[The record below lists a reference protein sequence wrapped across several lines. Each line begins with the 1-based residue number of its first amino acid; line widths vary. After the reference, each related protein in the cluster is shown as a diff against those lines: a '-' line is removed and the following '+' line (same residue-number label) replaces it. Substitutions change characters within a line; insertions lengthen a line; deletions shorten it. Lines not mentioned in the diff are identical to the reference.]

1 MAARKEILS
10 DLSSKIADGNVRE
23 AYRTFEELPVV
34 DQIAVSIAP
43 GVGDVLAAYEVKE
56 FGSRAQTNIED
67 KDYLGAAGNTGL
79 SALSGISLIPL
90 FRFLRG
96 ARGVTK
102 PATKLADAPPPQK
115 PPTREPAQLAPPKI
129 TEEVELPEVLPF
141 NTKPAKDLAYKTT
154 QDYLPLQSKARKFL
168 HGHYKKIDPEINEL
182 SPQDWIKTLTNPN
195 NEIPLGEL
203 RILNVLDEL
212 NEIHPKFAKEVAK
225 KENNKISKQG
235 LDSFMQDQQM
245 DALQVRNVPPGQLQ
259 DPDTSFVNDAV
270 KRSQRQKAYFVRGAG
285 EQRTRKM
292 HLRNLEMVNPN
303 ADDVLDNTAQTI
315 SGNKA
320 YVMDGT
326 GVTYPMGRYEARAG
340 NLFDESG
347 TEVSE
352 YIKDALDDLGIEST
366 DKFVDIFRVQS
377 DFAKEVGRSDNF
389 INPKTQA
396 AITKKLLQYNKLTEE
411 LNPFLATNPSKSGNA
426 NLIAKVLE
434 DVYELPV
441 PGLQFKLSPEDMQK
455 YTGRPFTES
464 LDKTTE
470 DIFYTMKDGKQT
482 YIDVPNN
489 PEALSKAYFEDM
501 TKGPGGFA
509 DFKNGVTILKKAVIP
524 KVNDFGS
531 GKYKIDPYFGTS
543 TTNEMVLP
551 VRANVLEAYKSG
563 ADGVH
568 IGNRQAIK
576 EGANPDTKEGRR
588 VLEKYDRGE
597 KEIQKILNELGLG
610 NKKKELTTRITGT
623 DTEYDGTYLKFTDEL
638 KDAIEKQGINAFKD
652 GGAVGD
658 IPSEKELAKI
668 SQTKLDEIET
678 ELKDILGFNIYE
690 NLFKGGTLDELYQNY
705 NASKDIKENI
715 IDDTE
720 SKLRESLK
728 IPYKDEII
736 DILQSDNP
744 KENLEQRLDV
754 FGTKQIDRA
763 LQGLNLPIDIK
774 KTQEGIEFGKDIY
787 AGDKFNVDFA
797 GYKPDDGDFRG
808 DIDFRYKDRG
818 RFGNIDIQSTL
829 DELGDID
836 TRARYGYSKG
846 PFDVRAQK
854 YPGRDA
860 TGDISYTLRNIDV
873 GRNQKIGVKTIV
885 DQLKRVKFNLDYMY
899 NNPKTGG
906 FIDANLGLSNRGGP
920 ELNIGFGRE
929 F

>member
-10 DLSSKIADGNVRE
+10 DLSSKIADGNIRD

-43 GVGDVLAAYEVKE
+43 GVGDALAAYEIGE
-56 FGSRAQTNIED
+56 FGSRAKTNIED

-79 SALSGISLIPL
+79 AALSGISLIPL

-102 PATKLADAPPPQK
+102 SAPKLAEAPPPQK

-245 DALQVRNVPPGQLQ
+245 DALQVRNVPAGQLQ
-259 DPDTSFVNDAV
+259 DPDISFVNDAV

-292 HLRNLEMVNPN
+292 HLSNLEMVNPN

-320 YVMDGT
+320 YVMDGIGT
-326 GVTYPMGRYEARAG
+326 NKPVERLNNAIGVDDSRQFQEIGEALQELG
-340 NLFDESG
+340 
-347 TEVSE
+347 VSE
-352 YIKDALDDLGIEST
+352 NDT
-366 DKFVDIFRVQS
+366 FVDIFRVQS

-426 NLIAKVLE
+426 NLIARVLE

-441 PGLQFKLSPEDMQK
+441 PGLQFKLNPEDMQK

-489 PEALSKAYFEDM
+489 PEALSKAYFEDIS
-501 TKGPGGFA
+501 KSPGGFA

-623 DTEYDGTYLKFTDEL
+623 NTEYDGTYLKFTDDL
-638 KDAIEKQGINAFKD
+638 KKAIEEQGINAFKD
-652 GGAVGD
+652 GGPV
-658 IPSEKELAKI
+658 E
-668 SQTKLDEIET
+668 
-678 ELKDILGFNIYE
+678 
-690 NLFKGGTLDELYQNY
+690 
-705 NASKDIKENI
+705 
-715 IDDTE
+715 
-720 SKLRESLK
+720 
-728 IPYKDEII
+728 
-736 DILQSDNP
+736 
-744 KENLEQRLDV
+744 
-754 FGTKQIDRA
+754 IDRMLA
-763 LQGLNLPIDIK
+763 DL
-774 KTQEGIEFGKDIY
+774 
-787 AGDKFNVDFA
+787 
-797 GYKPDDGDFRG
+797 
-808 DIDFRYKDRG
+808 
-818 RFGNIDIQSTL
+818 
-829 DELGDID
+829 
-836 TRARYGYSKG
+836 
-846 PFDVRAQK
+846 
-854 YPGRDA
+854 
-860 TGDISYTLRNIDV
+860 
-873 GRNQKIGVKTIV
+873 
-885 DQLKRVKFNLDYMY
+885 
-899 NNPKTGG
+899 
-906 FIDANLGLSNRGGP
+906 
-920 ELNIGFGRE
+920 
-929 F
+929 